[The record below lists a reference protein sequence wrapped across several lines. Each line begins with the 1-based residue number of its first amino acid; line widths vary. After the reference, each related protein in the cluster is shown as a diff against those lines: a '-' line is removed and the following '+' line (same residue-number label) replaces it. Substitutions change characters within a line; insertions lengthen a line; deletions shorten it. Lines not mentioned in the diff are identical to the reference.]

1 MLRCRH
7 PSHLNEV
14 ALKATGLNN
23 HELNKDRLPVVRY
36 LLIGVLLIA
45 VLKIALATVLDLYS
59 DEIFYWQ
66 ASTRPA
72 LAYSDLPFM
81 AALLSGLGTAL
92 FGNSALA
99 VRTIFL
105 LLGTSIPLLIYWVAS
120 PLMPRRQA
128 QEAAALSLC
137 LPLGAFL
144 GLLAVP
150 DVPLLFFGLL
160 LIGSL
165 ERATRLDSIPFWIAT
180 GLAAALGVS
189 THYRFA
195 LYILAG
201 LIFLVSFRD
210 QHRHWKRPG
219 LWLALIL
226 LLPGLYPA
234 LMFNLNNQFS
244 GIDYHLLE
252 RHPWEFQAEGLL
264 HPFKQALL
272 VTPLLYGAL
281 LYTLFTLLRKARR
294 GDSRHGLFGIFA
306 LVNLGVYLVLA
317 PWADNT
323 RTSIHWPLSG
333 YLPLLIFL
341 PEALREIHQEISA
354 RIGLQRASRIISI
367 TIALGFTGSVV
378 ALLGVGSQSMHEQL
392 SPILGKG
399 VLSNK
404 MAGWRELS
412 QHVNAL
418 LGREAEGKGLVVVTD
433 NYYTG
438 AQIELGLEATQ
449 SVYNIDTDK
458 AIRDGRAV
466 QYELWGN
473 NATGLAH
480 EAGKNALF
488 ISEDSTLTMPDK
500 IATLERACSQFA
512 HLEFMEQLL
521 LFEGEKSFSF
531 YRGQQ
536 IGGSPNSPCPLP
548 TLGWLDLPLP
558 EQEVSDTLVISGW
571 VINEGL
577 GVRRVEVLIND
588 QVVGT
593 ANYGIPRTDV
603 VEAMSV
609 KTDPNAPNLGF
620 DGNLALHS
628 IPEGNAELTI
638 RVTGNSGE
646 IQTFGVRQITIQR

>member
-1 MLRCRH
+1 MNNHKLKKG
-7 PSHLNEV
+7 HLPIARYLIV
-14 ALKATGLNN
+14 GLLLLAALKIT
-23 HELNKDRLPVVRY
+23 
-36 LLIGVLLIA
+36 
-45 VLKIALATVLDLYS
+45 LATVLDLYS

-81 AALLSGLGTAL
+81 SALLSGLGTAL

-99 VRTIFL
+99 VRAFFL
-105 LLGTSIPLLIYWVAS
+105 LLGSSIPLLIYWVAS
-120 PLMPRRQA
+120 PLMPRLQA

-165 ERATRLDSIPFWIAT
+165 ERATRLDSVPFWIAT

-189 THYRFA
+189 THYRFV
-195 LYILAG
+195 LYILAS

-210 QHRHWKRPG
+210 QHRHWKSPG
-219 LWLALIL
+219 LWIALIV
-226 LLPGLYPA
+226 LLPGLYPSV
-234 LMFNLNNQFS
+234 MFNLNNQLS

-264 HPFKQALL
+264 HPFKQAVL

-281 LYTLFTLLRKARR
+281 LYTLFTLLKKARR
-294 GDSRHGLFGIFA
+294 GDSRHGLFAIFA
-306 LVNLGVYLVLA
+306 LVNLGIYLVLA

-341 PEALREIHQEISA
+341 PEALREIHQKLAA
-354 RIGLQRASRIISI
+354 RIGLQRASQAITI

-392 SPILGKG
+392 RPILGKG

-412 QHVNAL
+412 EHVNEL
-418 LGREAEGKGLVVVTD
+418 IEREAGSNELIIVTD

-438 AQIELGLEATQ
+438 AQIELGLETRH
-449 SVYNIDTDK
+449 SVYNIDADK

-473 NATGLAH
+473 NAAGLAS
-480 EAGKNALF
+480 EAGKSVLF

-500 IATLERACSQFA
+500 IATLARACNQFA
-512 HLEFMEQLL
+512 NLEFIEQLM

-536 IGGSPNSPCPLP
+536 IGGAPTGPCPLP
-548 TLGWLDLPLP
+548 TLGWLDLPQP
-558 EQEVSDTLVISGW
+558 EQEVSETLMVSGW

-577 GVRRVEVLIND
+577 GVRSVEVLIND
-588 QVVGT
+588 QMVGT
-593 ANYGIPRTDV
+593 ANYGIPRADV
-603 VEAMSV
+603 VEAMAV
-609 KTDPNAPNLGF
+609 KTDPNAPDVGF
-620 DGNLALHS
+620 DGTMALPS
-628 IPEGNAELTI
+628 ILEGNAELTI

-646 IQTFGVRQITIQR
+646 IQTFGVRQIMIRH

>member
-7 PSHLNEV
+7 QPHLSDV
-14 ALKATGLNN
+14 ALKATGLTNQ
-23 HELNKDRLPVVRY
+23 ELKKDSLPIGRY
-36 LLIGVLLIA
+36 LLYGVLLIA
-45 VLKIALATVLDLYS
+45 VLKVTLATVLDLYS

-99 VRTIFL
+99 VRTLFL

-165 ERATRLDSIPFWIAT
+165 ERATRLDSIAFWIAT

-210 QHRHWKRPG
+210 QHRHWKSPG

-226 LLPGLYPA
+226 LLPGLYPSV
-234 LMFNLNNQFS
+234 MFNLNNQLS

-281 LYTLFTLLRKARR
+281 LYTLFTLLQKARR
-294 GDSRHGLFGIFA
+294 GDSRHGLFAIFA

-341 PEALREIHQEISA
+341 PETLREIHQKFAA
-354 RIGLQRASRIISI
+354 RIGTQRACRVITI

-378 ALLGVGSQSMHEQL
+378 ALLGVGSQSLQEQL
-392 SPILGKG
+392 RPILGKG

-412 QHVNAL
+412 AHVNAL
-418 LGREAEGKGLVVVTD
+418 LGREAGNNELVVVTD

-438 AQIELGLEATQ
+438 AQIELGLETTH

-466 QYELWGN
+466 QYELWAS
-473 NATGLAH
+473 NATGLAR
-480 EAGKNALF
+480 AASKSALF

-500 IATLERACSQFA
+500 IATIARACSQFA
-512 HLEFMEQLL
+512 TLEFIEQLL

-536 IGGSPNSPCPLP
+536 IGGAPTGSCPLP
-548 TLGWLDLPLP
+548 TLGWLDLPQP
-558 EQEVSDTLVISGW
+558 EQAVSDTLMVSGW

-577 GVRRVEVLIND
+577 GVRSVEVLIDD
-588 QVVGT
+588 QIVGM
-593 ANYGIPRTDV
+593 ANYGIPRADV
-603 VEAMSV
+603 VAAMMV
-609 KTDPNAPNLGF
+609 KTDPNAPNVGF
-620 DGNLALHS
+620 DGTLPLLS

-646 IQTFGVRQITIQR
+646 IQTFGVRQITIRR

>member
-1 MLRCRH
+1 MLRCRDR
-7 PSHLNEV
+7 SHLNDV
-14 ALKATGLNN
+14 ARKAAGLDNNALKKQT
-23 HELNKDRLPVVRY
+23 LPVGRY
-36 LLIGVLLIA
+36 LIAGMLLIA
-45 VLKIALATVLDLYS
+45 ALKVTLATVLDLYS

-99 VRTIFL
+99 VRTFFL
-105 LLGTSIPLLIYWVAS
+105 LLGSSIPLLIYWVAS

-128 QEAAALSLC
+128 LEAAALSLC

-160 LIGSL
+160 FIGSL
-165 ERATRLDSIPFWIAT
+165 ERATRLDSIPHWIAA

-195 LYILAG
+195 LYILAA
-201 LIFLVSFRD
+201 LIFMLSFRD

-219 LWLALIL
+219 LWLALLL

-234 LMFNLNNQFS
+234 LMFNLNNQLS

-264 HPFKQALL
+264 HPLKQALL

-281 LYTLFTLLRKARR
+281 LYTLFTLLQKARS
-294 GDSRHGLFGIFA
+294 GDSRHGLFAVFA
-306 LVNLGVYLVLA
+306 LVNLGVYLALA

-341 PEALREIHQEISA
+341 PEALREIHRKFAA
-354 RIGLQRASRIISI
+354 RMGSRRAGRVITF
-367 TIALGFTGSVV
+367 TIALGYTGSVV
-378 ALLGVGSQSMHEQL
+378 ALLGVGSQSLQEQL
-392 SPILGKG
+392 RPLLGKG

-412 QHVNAL
+412 EHVNTL
-418 LGREAEGKGLVVVTD
+418 LAREPGGNELVVVTD

-438 AQIELGLEATQ
+438 AQIELGLDTRHP
-449 SVYNIDTDK
+449 VYNIDSDK

-473 NATGLAH
+473 NATGLADQ
-480 EAGKNALF
+480 AGKNALF

-500 IATLERACSQFA
+500 IATIARACGQFA
-512 HLEFMEQLL
+512 NVEFMEQLV

-536 IGGSPNSPCPLP
+536 IGGAPIGPCPLP
-548 TLGWLDLPLP
+548 TLGWLDLPQP
-558 EQEVSDTLVISGW
+558 GQEVSDSLLVSGW

-577 GVRRVEVLIND
+577 GVRSVEVLVD
-588 QVVGT
+588 EQVVGI
-593 ANYGIPRTDV
+593 ANYGVPRADV
-603 VEAMSV
+603 VEAMMV
-609 KTDPNAPNLGF
+609 KTDPNAPNVGF
-620 DGNLALHS
+620 DGTLLLTT

-646 IQTFGVRQITIQR
+646 IQTFGVRQITIRH

>member
-1 MLRCRH
+1 MLRCRQ
-7 PSHLNEV
+7 PSHFSDA
-14 ALKATGLNN
+14 ALKATGLDN
-23 HELNKDRLPVVRY
+23 LALKKDTLPVGRY
-36 LLIGVLLIA
+36 LFVGVLLIA
-45 VLKIALATVLDLYS
+45 ALKVALASALDLYS

-99 VRTIFL
+99 VRTFFL

-137 LPLGAFL
+137 LPLGTFL

-160 LIGSL
+160 FIGSM
-165 ERATRLDSIPFWIAT
+165 ERATRLDSIPYWIAT

-201 LIFLVSFRD
+201 LVFLLSFRD

-219 LWLALIL
+219 LWLALMV

-234 LMFNLNNQFS
+234 LTFNLNNQLS

-281 LYTLFTLLRKARR
+281 LYTLFTLLQKARR
-294 GDSRHGLFGIFA
+294 GDSRHGLFAVFA
-306 LVNLGVYLVLA
+306 LVNLGVYLILA
-317 PWADNT
+317 PWADST

-341 PEALREIHQEISA
+341 PEALREIHQKFAA
-354 RIGLQRASRIISI
+354 RMGSQRADRAITL

-378 ALLGVGSQSMHEQL
+378 ALLGVGSQSLQEQL
-392 SPILGKG
+392 RPLLGKG

-412 QHVNAL
+412 EHVNVL
-418 LGREAEGKGLVVVTD
+418 LAREPGGNELVVVTD

-438 AQIELGLEATQ
+438 AQIELGLETRHP
-449 SVYNIDTDK
+449 VYNIDSDK

-473 NATGLAH
+473 NATGLADH
-480 EAGKNALF
+480 TGNNALF

-500 IATLERACSQFA
+500 IATIARACSQFA
-512 HLEFMEQLL
+512 NLEFIEQLV

-536 IGGSPNSPCPLP
+536 IGGTPAGPCPLP
-548 TLGWLDLPLP
+548 TLGWLDLPQP
-558 EQEVSDTLVISGW
+558 EQEVSDTLMVSGW

-577 GVRRVEVLIND
+577 GVRGVEVLVDEHI
-588 QVVGT
+588 VGT
-593 ANYGIPRTDV
+593 ATYGVPRADV
-603 VEAMSV
+603 VEAMMV
-609 KTDPNAPNLGF
+609 KTDPNAPNVGF
-620 DGNLALHS
+620 DGTLAITS
-628 IPEGNAELTI
+628 IPEGSAELTI

>member
-1 MLRCRH
+1 MPTPALTFNH
-7 PSHLNEV
+7 A
-14 ALKATGLNN
+14 ALKATGLTN
-23 HELNKDRLPVVRY
+23 HDLKKDPLPIGPY
-36 LLIGVLLIA
+36 LLSGVLLIA
-45 VLKIALATVLDLYS
+45 ALKITLATALDLYS

-99 VRTIFL
+99 VRTFFL

-165 ERATRLDSIPFWIAT
+165 ERATRLDSVPFWIAT

-201 LIFLVSFRD
+201 LIFLVCFRD
-210 QHRHWKRPG
+210 QHRHWKSPG
-219 LWLALIL
+219 LWLAFTL
-226 LLPGLYPA
+226 LLPGLYPS
-234 LMFNLNNQFS
+234 LMFNLNNQLS

-252 RHPWEFQAEGLL
+252 RHPWEFQAEGLM
-264 HPFKQALL
+264 HPLKQALL

-281 LYTLFTLLRKARR
+281 LYTLFTLLQKARS
-294 GDSRHGLFGIFA
+294 GDSRHGLFAVFA
-306 LVNLGVYLVLA
+306 AVNLGVYLVLA

-333 YLPLLIFL
+333 YLPLLVFL
-341 PEALREIHQEISA
+341 PEALRTIHQRLTA
-354 RIGLQRASRIISI
+354 HIGLQRARRVITV

-378 ALLGVGSQSMHEQL
+378 ALLGVGSQSLQEPL
-392 SPILGKG
+392 RPILGKG

-412 QHVNAL
+412 EHVNEL
-418 LGREAEGKGLVVVTD
+418 LRREAGGNELVVVTD

-438 AQIELGLEATQ
+438 AQIELGLETTY
-449 SVYNIDTDK
+449 SVYNIDNDK

-473 NATGLAH
+473 NTTGLMR
-480 EAGKNALF
+480 EAGKNAIF

-500 IATLERACSQFA
+500 IATVARACSQFA
-512 HLEFMEQLL
+512 NLEFIEQLV

-536 IGGSPNSPCPLP
+536 IGGTPNGPCPLP
-548 TLGWLDLPLP
+548 TLGWLDLPQP
-558 EQEVSDTLVISGW
+558 RQEISDTLMVSGW

-577 GVRRVEVLIND
+577 GVRSVEVLIND
-588 QVVGT
+588 QIVGM
-593 ANYGIPRTDV
+593 ANYGIPRADV
-603 VEAMSV
+603 VDAMAV
-609 KTDPNAPNLGF
+609 KTDPNAPNVGF
-620 DGNLALHS
+620 DGTLALPAM
-628 IPEGNAELTI
+628 PEGNAELTI
-638 RVTGNSGE
+638 RITGNSGE
-646 IQTFGVRQITIQR
+646 IQTFGVRQIAIRR